1 MTVKM
6 RRYSTNGGKGADT
19 GEFGILTDLM
29 HENCVERI
37 EIIGNLADVF

>member
-6 RRYSTNGGKGADT
+6 RIYSANDGTGADT